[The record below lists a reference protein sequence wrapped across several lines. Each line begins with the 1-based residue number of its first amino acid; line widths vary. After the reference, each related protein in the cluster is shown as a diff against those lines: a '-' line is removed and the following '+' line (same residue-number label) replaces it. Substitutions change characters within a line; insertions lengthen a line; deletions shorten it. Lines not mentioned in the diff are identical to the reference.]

1 MLPSKSMLNGD
12 QSIGSELYCW
22 YINESI
28 NCAQIECFSFF
39 LKVKEIGDYFKQHL
53 LQSRHRGAFE
63 LAYTGFVKLTEILN
77 R

>member
-1 MLPSKSMLNGD
+1 MHKFNV
-12 QSIGSELYCW
+12 
-22 YINESI
+22 
-28 NCAQIECFSFF
+28 FHFF
-39 LKVKEIGDYFKQHL
+39 LKVKEIGEYFKQHL